1 MKAIIVAYSDNRVIG
16 NHGVIPWL
24 GRIPAD
30 MQRVRELTTNQ
41 AIIMGRATFES
52 IGRPLPKRQNIILT
66 RGNFTAEGIDV
77 CDNLENAF
85 AKVEPGRDAYIFG
98 GARVY
103 AESLARASEL
113 GITTVFATEIHGE
126 FSGDAFFPK
135 LDFKIWREVERTNFS
150 ADEKNAIPYSFV
162 QYEYVSRAK
171 LVAVS
176 EGVPII

>member
-52 IGRPLPKRQNIILT
+52 IGRPLPKRQNIVLT

-113 GITTVFATEIHGE
+113 GITTVFATEIHAE
-126 FSGDAFFPK
+126 FEGDATFPN
-135 LDFKIWREVERTNFS
+135 LDQSVWHEVERVDFS
-150 ADEKNAIPYSFV
+150 ANQENAFPYSFV
-162 QYEYVSRAK
+162 RYE
-171 LVAVS
+171 LVETSTVLQ
-176 EGVPII
+176 